1 MAKNEFKI
9 SAVRYNDTNKSISRY
24 FSEVTKEKI
33 LDPEEE
39 ARLAVLAKKGDLDA
53 RDKIIKSNLR
63 FGISVAKFY
72 ANPNSPLED
81 LISEANKG
89 MLEAMETFD
98 PTTGFKF
105 ISYAVWHIRKNILS
119 FIGSHSRT
127 VRIPMNVSRDMKNY
141 HKAEDYFIMQNG
153 REPTIEETLDVMEK
167 IGMNKLTNSSIDAI
181 KNKPVS
187 VQLDPMI
194 NSAEENT
201 GKLIGVIS
209 SEEKTDSIINKED
222 LKKITKSLFVN
233 LTPIEER
240 VVTLR
245 YGLENGIELSNSQIS
260 EFYDLTP
267 ERIRQILMKALK
279 KIKITIRKNKI
290 DNILGE

>member
-1 MAKNEFKI
+1 MGNKKEFKV
-9 SAVRYNDTNKSISRY
+9 AVRYNDTTKNISRY

-39 ARLAVLAKKGDLDA
+39 ARLAVLAKNGDIEA

-81 LISEANKG
+81 LICEANKG
-89 MLEAMETFD
+89 MVEAMETFD

-119 FIGSHSRT
+119 FIGTHSRT
-127 VRIPMNVSRDMKNY
+127 VRIPLNVSRDIKNY
-141 HKAEDYFIMQNG
+141 HKAEDYFIMENG
-153 REPTIEETLDVMEK
+153 REPTIEETLETMERIGMEK
-167 IGMNKLTNSSIDAI
+167 VMNSSLDSI
-181 KNKPVS
+181 KNRPIS
-187 VQLDPMI
+187 VQLDPI
-194 NSAEENT
+194 TNSSDEDSKT
-201 GKLIGVIS
+201 LISVLS
-209 SEEKTDSIINKED
+209 SEDRTDSIIDKED
-222 LKKITKSLFVN
+222 LKKMTSDLFKN
-233 LTPIEER
+233 LTPMETRII
-240 VVTLR
+240 TLR
-245 YGLENGIELSNSQIS
+245 FGLESGIEMSNSQIA
-260 EFYDLTP
+260 DLFDYSP

-279 KIKITIRKNKI
+279 KLKITIRKKKI